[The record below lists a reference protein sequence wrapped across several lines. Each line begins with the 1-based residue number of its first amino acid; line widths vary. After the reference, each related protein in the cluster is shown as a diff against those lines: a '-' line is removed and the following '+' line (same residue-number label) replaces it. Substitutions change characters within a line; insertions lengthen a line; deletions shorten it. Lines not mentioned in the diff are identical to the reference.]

1 MSTDPR
7 TPRAPLALSLV
18 LARLE
23 AADAADALRTLAGHL
38 LDDGAVTEA
47 FPEAL
52 QAREQ
57 RYPTGLPTP
66 IPTAIPHADP
76 EHVLV
81 PGLALATLARPV
93 AFGEMGAGGGQVP
106 VQLLAMPL
114 LTDARE
120 HLAALQRLM
129 ALLQDE
135 QAVAALLEAED
146 AETLRARAE
155 ALLGRAEDE
164 EEIA

>member
-1 MSTDPR
+1 MSTEPR

-18 LARLE
+18 LARLD
-23 AADAADALRTLAGHL
+23 AADAQDALRTLAGHL
-38 LDDGAVTEA
+38 LDDGAVTDA

-81 PGLALATLARPV
+81 PGLVLATLARPV
-93 AFGEMGAGGGQVP
+93 VFGEMGTGGGEVQ

-146 AETLRARAE
+146 GQTLRARAE
-155 ALLGRAEDE
+155 ALLGRAGDV